1 MSRYRQITRA
11 IIHELRSIVGSSSV
25 VTDEEKMLPYAHDE
39 VSEDA
44 YVKMPEVVVRP
55 GTKEEIASIM
65 KLANREKI
73 PVTPRGAG
81 TGLSAGCVP
90 VFGGI
95 VLSLE
100 RLNKVLEI
108 DKENLFIIV
117 EPGVT
122 TGEVQRRRKMK
133 ACFMQATRV
142 VPKALT

>member
-1 MSRYRQITRA
+1 VRLVSRYSRITEE
-11 IIHELRSIVGSSSV
+11 ILRDLESIVGPSSV

-39 VSEDA
+39 VSEAA

-95 VLSLE
+95 VLSLRE
-100 RLNKVLEI
+100 TE
-108 DKENLFIIV
+108 
-117 EPGVT
+117 
-122 TGEVQRRRKMK
+122 
-133 ACFMQATRV
+133 
-142 VPKALT
+142 